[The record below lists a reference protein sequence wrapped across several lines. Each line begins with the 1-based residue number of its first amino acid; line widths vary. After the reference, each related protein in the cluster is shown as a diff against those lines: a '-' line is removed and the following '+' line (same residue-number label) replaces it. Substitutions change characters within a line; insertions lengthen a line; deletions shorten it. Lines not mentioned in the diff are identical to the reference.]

1 MERETVLQRDR
12 ASSAEGRSQTPSA
25 ALGQTMKIRVLGCSG
40 GIGGGLRT
48 TSFLVDEDVLIDAGT
63 GVGDLSL
70 AELTL
75 IDHIFVTHSHLD
87 HVNSIAF
94 FLDSVGSLRPQP
106 VTVYAT
112 APTIATLKKHP
123 FNWHIWRDF

>member
-63 GVGDLSL
+63 GLGDRSL
-70 AELTL
+70 ENLAK
-75 IDHIFVTHSHLD
+75 IDHIFVHYPELA
-87 HVNSIAF
+87 HVSSSPCLGA
-94 FLDSVGSLRPQP
+94 
-106 VTVYAT
+106 TV
-112 APTIATLKKHP
+112 
-123 FNWHIWRDF
+123 